1 MMGALAAAAT
11 LLFLFGELGSL
22 VERNW
27 RLQVR
32 LPSAPGLRAG
42 SLVTMHGVPV
52 GRIKAVE
59 FLAEPRMRSGRPTE
73 HRDRPRHGRA
83 LHQGRRRGPL
93 ELRGPHQGV
102 AARRRRVA
110 RPGPKEGEAKLRSE
124 APAWSASNLPPKDGV
139 LYGRSQ
145 GIEERLLASVK
156 PLLEDLKPLSAEYK
170 RLGEN
175 LNSLLEPT
183 KPGGEAPAPDSIRA
197 AIASLQDAIKKVDEF
212 ATSANKLVEDPELL
226 FEPPEHL
233 GELRHRAPVAHR
245 DAQRIP
251 GTRRARST
259 RWRGSAHARG
269 DPRRVRRVR
278 EARVGSARRQ
288 GHDEQLVQDPVMHE
302 SLVELVRHFDETLQ
316 ELSRMIE
323 TMRSEGVSLSERLK
337 RRRTPPRRRRAS
349 DRCLKP
355 RLPGLRRRR
364 RRSRSRRGARP
375 SSSASAARGPK
386 ERRSSW
392 FLPRPFDSRYCNT

>member
-1 MMGALAAAAT
+1 MRERVRNVLVGACMMGALAAAAT

-59 FLAEPRMRSGRPTE
+59 FLAEPRMRSVGDQSTVI
-73 HRDRPRHGRA
+73 DRVTV
-83 LHQGRRRGPL
+83 
-93 ELRGPHQGV
+93 ELSIKDGV
-102 AARRRRVA
+102 AVPSSFEARIKESLLGGGA
-110 RPGPKEGEAKLRSE
+110 SLDLGPKEGEAKLRSE

-175 LNSLLEPT
+175 LNSLLEPA
-183 KPGGEAPAPDSIRA
+183 KPGEAPAPDSIRA
-197 AIASLQDAIKKVDEF
+197 AIASLQDAIKKVDKF

-226 FEPPEHL
+226 SN
-233 GELRHRAPVAHR
+233 LRSISANFDTALQSLT
-245 DAQRIP
+245 ATLNGFP
-251 GTRRARST
+251 GLVEREST
-259 RWRGSAHARG
+259 RWREEFTPMLAAIHGASAEFEKLASDLRAG
-269 DPRRVRRVR
+269 KGTIGR
-278 EARVGSARRQ
+278 
-288 GHDEQLVQDPVMHE
+288 LVQDPVMHE

-323 TMRSEGVSLSERLK
+323 TMRSEGVSLR
-337 RRRTPPRRRRAS
+337 
-349 DRCLKP
+349 
-355 RLPGLRRRR
+355 
-364 RRSRSRRGARP
+364 
-375 SSSASAARGPK
+375 
-386 ERRSSW
+386 
-392 FLPRPFDSRYCNT
+392 